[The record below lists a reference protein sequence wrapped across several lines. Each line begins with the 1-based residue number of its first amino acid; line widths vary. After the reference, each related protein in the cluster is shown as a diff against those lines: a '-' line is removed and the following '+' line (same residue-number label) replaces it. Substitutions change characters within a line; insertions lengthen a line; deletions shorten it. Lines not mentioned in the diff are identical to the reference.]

1 MDKECPA
8 SIVNYMI
15 NCPYFKKCG
24 SCAYATD
31 DYEKSLRLKIAKI
44 HKLFPEQKEIE
55 LLPSKPYHYRHKVI
69 YSFFT
74 DKKGEIKAGLY
85 SENSHRIVEI
95 KDCLLHSKE
104 SLAIIDD
111 VLKLAN
117 SFKLTAFNDRTYK
130 GLLRHLQIRTSYSDR
145 KVLLTFVLGDM
156 VFKGSS
162 NFISELVKKHGEIV
176 GIIFNYN
183 NRHTSVVLGQ
193 KEKTVYGRPFL
204 RDKMGPL
211 TFEITSKS
219 FYQVNPEV
227 AYKIYQDAI
236 ELSEI
241 KDTDTVLDA
250 YCGTGTIS
258 LFAAQRAKR
267 VVGVEINDSAVMSA
281 KKAKRLNM
289 IDNVTFICSDV
300 IDYMQKERFDVVFTD
315 PPRSGM
321 SVGFIKTLLK
331 IKPSRIVYISCN
343 PETMKRDLSL
353 FKDQYY
359 IGNIKFYDQFAFTDH
374 LESLVLLKRKR

>member
-1 MDKECPA
+1 
-8 SIVNYMI
+8 
-15 NCPYFKKCG
+15 
-24 SCAYATD
+24 
-31 DYEKSLRLKIAKI
+31 
-44 HKLFPEQKEIE
+44 
-55 LLPSKPYHYRHKVI
+55 
-69 YSFFT
+69 
-74 DKKGEIKAGLY
+74 
-85 SENSHRIVEI
+85 
-95 KDCLLHSKE
+95 
-104 SLAIIDD
+104 
-111 VLKLAN
+111 
-117 SFKLTAFNDRTYK
+117 
-130 GLLRHLQIRTSYSDR
+130 
-145 KVLLTFVLGDM
+145 
-156 VFKGSS
+156 
-162 NFISELVKKHGEIV
+162 
-176 GIIFNYN
+176 
-183 NRHTSVVLGQ
+183 
-193 KEKTVYGRPFL
+193 
-204 RDKMGPL
+204 MGPL

-281 KKAKRLNM
+281 NKAKRLNM
-289 IDNVTFICSDV
+289 IDNVTFIYSDV